1 MTAFPKLQT
10 AIPQRRYHYGDYQ
23 VSILGDVQSG
33 DEHDYIFVAAFVLE
47 GESRP
52 RLYVVSERV
61 AGGVSLR
68 VINASMD
75 ETLETDS
82 RWARLGEFSD
92 QALRLG
98 SQLLGLE
105 QETAYP
111 LG

>member
-1 MTAFPKLQT
+1 MITFPKFQT

-33 DEHDYIFVAAFVLE
+33 DAHDYVFVAAFVLE

-52 RLYVVSERV
+52 RLFVVSERV
-61 AGGVSLR
+61 AGGVALR
-68 VINASMD
+68 VVNASMD
-75 ETLETDS
+75 EILETDP
-82 RWARLGEFSD
+82 RWARLGEFTE
-92 QALRLG
+92 QALQLG